1 MEYGS
6 RLDYSRLGSGIYRAF
21 PSADASW
28 RQNVTPGTICYHGT
42 ATLVLLKAIIFFQ
55 VATFIIVDVNLE
67 LARHPISVAAV
78 AKPVL
83 VQIHPAGTANLTFGD
98 RYSPWWNTV

>member
-1 MEYGS
+1 M
-6 RLDYSRLGSGIYRAF
+6 
-21 PSADASW
+21 
-28 RQNVTPGTICYHGT
+28 
-42 ATLVLLKAIIFFQ
+42 LLKAVIFFQ

-83 VQIHPAGTANLTFGD
+83 VQIHPTGTANLTFVD
-98 RYSPWWNTV
+98 RYSPWWNAVRSWGGPCDALGSHDRLNCHPPIVEDYTIGV